1 MVYALYDLKGNSDP
15 NQRHE
20 TAIAPSFPGVS
31 SPTPRIGSSGQ
42 SA

>member
-31 SPTPRIGSSGQ
+31 PTPRIGSSGQ